1 MELLNPIEQSPSHKT
16 TNKQF
21 ITELQKQITDSRQ
34 SPRFILDRYEGNF
47 AICENQSTGQ
57 IVKIPK
63 SQISPLAQDGDIL
76 KFKKSRYKIAFKET
90 RLKKE
95 EMKKL
100 LNDLKKN

>member
-34 SPRFILDRYEGNF
+34 SPRLILDRYEGNY
-47 AICENQSTGQ
+47 AICENQSTGE

-100 LNDLKKN
+100 LNSLK